1 MRVTLEGPEGD
12 IMADEERVTHSAV
25 AEMIRDAINHVQE
38 NHIAAIGA
46 KDAQIEEMAAKIK
59 ALEQGQSQAPNNR
72 VVSMLDLPKIVKT
85 LTPLQKGKFND
96 FATNNTKMMRLWEK
110 DTILS
115 EEIKITALV
124 QVLEPE
130 ERRQWEERS
139 PLFLEASTEGA
150 PAWELLLEAMKQYY
164 GQTDQE
170 ITAVLRIKNLK
181 QGGKTVQSLLEE
193 FKAIYHDIPTDPEAH
208 KKIDFLVCLNP
219 ELRRMVQA
227 TSEVA
232 KMTLEQVVTQA
243 IRLEHRQGGQQ
254 QNQQQQPRSQQQ
266 QQRSQPNQQ
275 KGATS
280 SGNNTNKPSGKQY
293 SYTETDKQLLAG
305 KLAKVNGYAPANVAE
320 LHAPT
325 DSSNPDAEKL
335 NAFLQHHKLCFRCRE
350 PGHMKAQCPQK

>member
-1 MRVTLEGPEGD
+1 M
-12 IMADEERVTHSAV
+12 
-25 AEMIRDAINHVQE
+25 
-38 NHIAAIGA
+38 
-46 KDAQIEEMAAKIK
+46 
-59 ALEQGQSQAPNNR
+59 
-72 VVSMLDLPKIVKT
+72 
-85 LTPLQKGKFND
+85 
-96 FATNNTKMMRLWEK
+96 
-110 DTILS
+110 
-115 EEIKITALV
+115 ITALV

-139 PLFLEASTEGA
+139 PLFLEASTEDV
-150 PAWELLLEAMKQYY
+150 PAWKLLLEAMKQYY

-193 FKAIYHDIPTDPEAH
+193 FKEIYHDIPTDPEAH

-254 QNQQQQPRSQQQ
+254 QNQQNQPRSQPN

-275 KGATS
+275 KGGTN
-280 SGNNTNKPSGKQY
+280 SGNNANKPSGKQY

-305 KLAKVNGYAPANVAE
+305 KLAKVNGYTPANVAE

-350 PGHMKAQCPQK
+350 PGHVKAQCPQK